1 MTFIQKTRKATV
13 FNQEYLIHR
22 NLSGGE
28 IGRQSEKGSMT
39 DMVLKIN
46 GCTN

>member
-1 MTFIQKTRKATV
+1 MTFIQKMRKATV
-13 FNQEYLIHR
+13 CSQEYLIHR

-28 IGRQSEKGSMT
+28 IGRQSEKGSMI
-39 DMVLKIN
+39 DMVLKIS